1 MGDERTEYEYTEPTA
16 CYAGKHSTQFSGKTL
31 PEMKKMVAD
40 ARPGEVERVSKAWK
54 NIETKLVGGGGV
66 KETFDAAVE
75 AVLEHWEGAAAD
87 AFRAHAKKISKKI
100 ADSAKYA
107 ENTSVAMQGAANAL
121 KEYKPVIDNMEM
133 PDTLDKAGDFLGDLG
148 DRGGDKALDADL
160 GNKVSTED
168 ALNKHHG
175 SLSAGKERQLEAAI
189 VMEQL
194 GAAYNS
200 QTMAMG
206 TWKAKKNDEGGDYPG
221 DPGGTPP
228 VAAVVPVS
236 PAVSRPKP
244 SAVGG
249 GVGGGGVNTISPSKP
264 VAPPRDSAVIGGA
277 QKPAPGPKPQV
288 GTVID
293 GISGGTGATG
303 GSSVGGVASGGAGG
317 SGTGGTAGGGIA
329 GGGAAGIV
337 GGARGVGGVGGRGAA
352 GVSGTAGRGAAAGGG
367 AAGRGGAAGA
377 GRPGMP
383 GAAGAAAGGKSG
395 AASGRAGALAR
406 QKGGVVG
413 GTPGA
418 GGAGRGTAGGS
429 GLHRSRG
436 AAQAARG
443 GGRPGGPMGAGVPR
457 GRSDREREESRREG
471 ERPDYLVEDE
481 ETWAT
486 PRNVAPR
493 VVD

>member
-1 MGDERTEYEYTEPTA
+1 MGEKRTEYEYHEPGA
-16 CYAGKHSTQFSGKTL
+16 ASGYPESHETKFANETL
-31 PEMKKMVAD
+31 PAMKKMVAD
-40 ARPGEVERVSKAWK
+40 AKPGEVERVSKAWK
-54 NIETKLVGGGGV
+54 DIETKLVGGGGV

-100 ADSAKYA
+100 TDSAKYA
-107 ENTSVAMQGAANAL
+107 ENTSVAMQGAAKAL
-121 KEYKPVIDNMEM
+121 AAYKPVIDNMEM
-133 PDTLDKAGDFLGDLG
+133 PDTLDRAGDYLGDLG

-160 GNKVSTED
+160 GNNVSTED

-200 QTMAMG
+200 QAKAMG
-206 TWKAKKNDEGGDYPG
+206 SWKTKKSDDQEFPG

-244 SAVGG
+244 ST
-249 GVGGGGVNTISPSKP
+249 GGGGRVNPGAGSISPSKP

-277 QKPAPGPKPQV
+277 QKPAPGTKPQV

-293 GISGGTGATG
+293 GISGGTGG
-303 GSSVGGVASGGAGG
+303 GSVGGVATGGAGG
-317 SGTGGTAGGGIA
+317 SGAGGISGGGIA

-337 GGARGVGGVGGRGAA
+337 GGARGVGGVGGRGTA
-352 GVSGTAGRGAAAGGG
+352 GVGGTAGRGAAAGGG

-383 GAAGAAAGGKSG
+383 GAAGAAAGGRSG

-436 AAQAARG
+436 AAQAAGG

-457 GRSDREREESRREG
+457 GRSDREREETRREG

-486 PRNVAPR
+486 QRNVAPR